1 MKSIKRAL
9 CSVLVC
15 FGTFVF
21 CSSTVNAAESTEVY
35 NTEAADNNFVDNNVT
50 ENIVASQETE
60 EQGTTGTLENTE
72 TQETTETWE
81 ITGSKEE
88 TGEQHPAQTPLMR
101 QVQEAPAVPV
111 MAVST
116 NVFTEQT
123 GETLEQEV
131 VAGGKPSKT
140 EAKKYNKA
148 ELRLMS
154 AIIYC
159 EANVEPYA
167 GKLAVGIVIMNRVNS
182 RSFPNTIKK
191 VIYQKSQF
199 SPVRNGTL
207 KKALARYDAG
217 KFKSKDEKQCIKAAK
232 AALDGVKSVTYGG
245 SEKNMKKYHYFSGSL
260 KGSKFRIKGHKF
272 K

>member
-1 MKSIKRAL
+1 MKSIKKAL

-21 CSSTVNAAESTEVY
+21 CSSTVNAAESAEVI

-50 ENIVASQETE
+50 ENIVASQETQE
-60 EQGTTGTLENTE
+60 H
-72 TQETTETWE
+72 ETTETQK
-81 ITGSKEE
+81 TTVTQE
-88 TGEQHPAQTPLMR
+88 TAGAQEATDMQAGTETLQTVQMPLMR
-101 QVQEAPAVPV
+101 QVQETPVTPV
-111 MAVST
+111 MTASA
-116 NVFTEQT
+116 NVFTEQV
-123 GETLEQEV
+123 GNVVEQEI
-131 VAGGKPSKT
+131 VAGGKKSDNN
-140 EAKKYNKA
+140 KYDKA
-148 ELRLMS
+148 DLRLMS

-167 GKLAVGIVIMNRVNS
+167 GKLAVGIVIMNRVKS
-182 RSFPNTIKK
+182 KSFPNTIKK

-207 KKALARYDAG
+207 KRALARYDAG
-217 KFKSKDEKQCIKAAK
+217 KFKSKKERQCIKAAK
-232 AALDGVKSVTYGG
+232 AALDGVTSVTYGG

-260 KGSKFRIKGHKF
+260 SGSKFRIKGHKF